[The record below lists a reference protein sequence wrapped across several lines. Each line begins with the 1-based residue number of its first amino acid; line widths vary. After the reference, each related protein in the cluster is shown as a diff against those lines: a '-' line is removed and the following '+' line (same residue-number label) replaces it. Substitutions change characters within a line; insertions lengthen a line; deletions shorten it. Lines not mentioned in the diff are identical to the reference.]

1 MTRTDIFTPIIGNLI
16 EQGRPTTY
24 AEIERHSGIKA
35 RRLADIQKNPEK
47 ITLGEL
53 EALTDVFRY
62 EVKIGR
68 TT

>member
-1 MTRTDIFTPIIGNLI
+1 MTRSDIFGPILSKLIG
-16 EQGRPTTY
+16 QGRPTTN

-35 RRLADIQKNPEK
+35 RRVADLRKNPEK